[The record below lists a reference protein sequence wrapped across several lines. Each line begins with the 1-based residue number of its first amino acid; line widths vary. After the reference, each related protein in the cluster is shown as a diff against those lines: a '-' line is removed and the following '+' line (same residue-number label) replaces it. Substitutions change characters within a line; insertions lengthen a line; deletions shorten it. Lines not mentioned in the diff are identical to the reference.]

1 MNFTQTAKLYA
12 PVVAT
17 VVGIVSTF
25 LTHNVFTLFG
35 CIAVGLVISGIC
47 ALNSIAESTPIKLQ
61 KVSLADSTTSSKP
74 KRKETTMYVV
84 NPNTANCFTGMNI
97 GGHANFL

>member
-1 MNFTQTAKLYA
+1 MTFSKTAKLYA

-17 VVGIVSTF
+17 VAGIVSTI

-35 CIAVGLVISGIC
+35 CVAVGFVVSGIC
-47 ALNSIAESTPIKLQ
+47 ALNSIAASSP
-61 KVSLADSTTSSKP
+61 VSVNTATSKP

-84 NPNTANCFTGMNI
+84 NPNAANCFPGMNI
-97 GGHANFL
+97 GGHTNFL